1 MFVANPCST
10 LHFIEG
16 FLSAAA
22 ASAQVSVSF
31 AAAVVLASYAS
42 LTQEVQPVKQGKN
55 LQQLVT
61 LLESSS

>member
-1 MFVANPCST
+1 MFVCKSLLNVT
-10 LHFIEG
+10 FRIRL
-16 FLSAAA
+16 LSAAA

-42 LTQEVQPVKQGKN
+42 LTQEVQPVKQGKT